1 MGDEGREV
9 SLRLLLKF
17 CFEQEAQERMES
29 YLSPQELIELYPDMT
44 ALDQKVSEGIDALQ
58 KEEKRQMHRPLRVLK
73 RTFLVAAVLISIF
86 SCIMLTSATVRNAI
100 VNTIIDWTGRD
111 VGIQFVIEGEPLS
124 ALPDGYGP
132 HYIPEG
138 LEFLTADSVQ
148 DKSFLL
154 YTYQSPDGL
163 SILDIQI
170 QLLENGS
177 MTWIDNEHME
187 FEQITFNGMSTYL
200 GHGFSVAGGEIY
212 TMLWAKDG
220 MEHSIYTNVSLS
232 ELFKIAENIY

>member
-29 YLSPQELIELYPDMT
+29 YLSPQELKELYPDMT
-44 ALDQKVSEGIDALQ
+44 ALDQKVAEGIDALQ
-58 KEEKRQMHRPLRVLK
+58 KEEKRQLHRPLRVLK
-73 RTFLVAAVLISIF
+73 RTLLVAAVLISIF
-86 SCIMLTSATVRNAI
+86 SCIMLTSAAVRNAI

-132 HYIPEG
+132 HYIPNRFI
-138 LEFLTADSVQ
+138 LEENNAVIDLDFINLNYMSEDGFEILTIRASVLQ
-148 DKSFLL
+148 N
-154 YTYQSPDGL
+154 L
-163 SILDIQI
+163 SQTR
-170 QLLENGS
+170 
-177 MTWIDNEHME
+177 MDNEHTR
-187 FEQITFNGMSTYL
+187 FEMVTIFDTTAYL
-200 GHGFSVAGGEIY
+200 GKWTSVDGLEGY

-220 MEHSIYTNVSLS
+220 IENYIYGTVALS
-232 ELFKIAENIY
+232 ELFKIAESIY